1 MNQLKQKQID
11 ESRDLQMKRKKM
23 LYDQDKK
30 DEKEFVEFW
39 KDKMKLLVL

>member
-1 MNQLKQKQID
+1 
-11 ESRDLQMKRKKM
+11 MKRKKM
-23 LYDQDKK
+23 LYNQDKN

>member
-11 ESRDLQMKRKKM
+11 ESRDLQLKRKKM